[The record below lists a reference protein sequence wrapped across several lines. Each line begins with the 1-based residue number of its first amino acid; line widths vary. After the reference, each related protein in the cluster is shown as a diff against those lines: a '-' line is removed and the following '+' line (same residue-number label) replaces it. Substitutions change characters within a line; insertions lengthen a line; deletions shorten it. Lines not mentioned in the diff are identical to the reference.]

1 MLRVIDV
8 VQTYHEGGVEA
19 RVLRGAT
26 LEVARGTT
34 TSLVGPSGSGKSTLL
49 GIIAG
54 LARPESGAVVF
65 DGHDLC
71 RLDDG
76 GLARLRGARIGV
88 VLQTGNLI
96 PFLTAV
102 ENVELALDLGRT
114 PRPAAAATDLLA
126 EVGLSH
132 RLDHLPRRLSGGET
146 QRVAVAMALAN
157 EPDLLLADEVT
168 GELDSS
174 TAQQVMAVISAA
186 SRDRGLSVLYVTHD
200 ADLAADAQH
209 RLRLVDGC
217 VSPS

>member
-1 MLRVIDV
+1 M
-8 VQTYHEGGVEA
+8 
-19 RVLRGAT
+19 LRGAN
-26 LEVARGTT
+26 LELARGAT

-49 GIIAG
+49 AIIAG
-54 LARPESGAVVF
+54 LARPDSGAVVF
-65 DGHDLC
+65 DGHDLSG
-71 RLDDG
+71 LDDA
-76 GLARLRGARIGV
+76 GLAQLRGARIGV

-114 PRPAAAATDLLA
+114 PGRTAAARALLA
-126 EVGLSH
+126 EFGLSH

-157 EPDLLLADEVT
+157 EPELLLADEVT

-174 TAQQVMAVISAA
+174 TAEQVMTVLFDA
-186 SRDRGLSVLYVTHD
+186 SRERGLSVLYVTHD
-200 ADLAADAQH
+200 ADLAAGAQH

-217 VSPS
+217 VSQS

>member
-8 VQTYHEGGVEA
+8 VKTYHEGGVESK
-19 RVLRGAT
+19 VLRGAN
-26 LEVARGTT
+26 LELARGTT

-49 GIIAG
+49 SIIAG
-54 LARPESGAVVF
+54 LARPDSGSVMF
-65 DGHDLC
+65 DGHDLSG
-71 RLDDG
+71 LGDA

-102 ENVELALDLGRT
+102 ENVELALDLGQTR
-114 PRPAAAATDLLA
+114 RPAAAGDLLV
-126 EVGLSH
+126 EVGLAH

-168 GELDSS
+168 GELDSA
-174 TAQQVMAVISAA
+174 TAEQVMAVIFGA
-186 SRDRGLSVLYVTHD
+186 SRERGLSVLYVTHD
-200 ADLAADAQH
+200 AGLAASAQH

-217 VSPS
+217 VLRS

>member
-19 RVLRGAT
+19 RVLRGAS

-71 RLDDG
+71 GLDDA

-114 PRPAAAATDLLA
+114 PRPAAAAADLLA

-157 EPDLLLADEVT
+157 KPDLLLADEVT

-200 ADLAADAQH
+200 AGLAADAQH
-209 RLRLVDGC
+209 RLRLVDGW

>member
-19 RVLRGAT
+19 RVLRGAS

-71 RLDDG
+71 GLDDA

-114 PRPAAAATDLLA
+114 PRPAAAAADLLA

-200 ADLAADAQH
+200 AGLAAGAQH
-209 RLRLVDGC
+209 RLRLVDGW

>member
-1 MLRVIDV
+1 M
-8 VQTYHEGGVEA
+8 
-19 RVLRGAT
+19 LRGAT
-26 LEVARGTT
+26 LDIARGTT
-34 TSLVGPSGSGKSTLL
+34 ASLVGPSGSGKSTLVS
-49 GIIAG
+49 IIAG
-54 LARPESGAVVF
+54 FARPESGVVVF
-65 DGHDLC
+65 DGHDLGGM
-71 RLDDG
+71 DDA

-102 ENVELALDLGRT
+102 ENVQLALDLGRT
-114 PRPAAAATDLLA
+114 PRPAASARDLLA

-146 QRVAVAMALAN
+146 QRVAVAMALAKQ
-157 EPDLLLADEVT
+157 PDLLLADEVT

-186 SRDRGLSVLYVTHD
+186 SRERGLSVLYVTHD
-200 ADLAADAQH
+200 ADLAAGAQQ

-217 VSPS
+217 VSRS

>member
-1 MLRVIDV
+1 
-8 VQTYHEGGVEA
+8 
-19 RVLRGAT
+19 VLRGAN
-26 LEVARGTT
+26 LDVARGTT
-34 TSLVGPSGSGKSTLL
+34 TSLIGASGSGKSTLL
-49 GIIAG
+49 SIIAG

-65 DGHDLC
+65 DGHDLSGF
-71 RLDDG
+71 DDA

-102 ENVELALDLGRT
+102 ENVELALDLGGT
-114 PRPAAAATDLLA
+114 PRTASVARDLLA

-132 RLDHLPRRLSGGET
+132 RLDHLPRRLSGGEA

-168 GELDSS
+168 GQLDSVS
-174 TAQQVMAVISAA
+174 TEQVMAVILGA
-186 SRDRGLSVLYVTHD
+186 SRERGLSVLYVTHD
-200 ADLAADAQH
+200 ADLAAGAEH

-217 VSPS
+217 VSRW

>member
-19 RVLRGAT
+19 RVLRGAS

-71 RLDDG
+71 GLDDA

-114 PRPAAAATDLLA
+114 PRPAAAAADLLA

-157 EPDLLLADEVT
+157 KPDLLLADEVT

-200 ADLAADAQH
+200 AGLAAGAQH
-209 RLRLVDGC
+209 RLRLVDGW

>member
-8 VQTYHEGGVEA
+8 VKTYYEGGVAA

-26 LEVARGTT
+26 LDIARGTT
-34 TSLVGPSGSGKSTLL
+34 TSLVGPSGSGKSTLVS
-49 GIIAG
+49 IIAG

-65 DGHDLC
+65 DGHDLGG
-71 RLDDG
+71 LDDS
-76 GLARLRGARIGV
+76 GLARLRAARIGV

-114 PRPAAAATDLLA
+114 PRPAAAARNLLA
-126 EVGLSH
+126 ELGLSH

-186 SRDRGLSVLYVTHD
+186 SRERGLSVLYVTHD
-200 ADLAADAQH
+200 ADLAAGAQQ
-209 RLRLVDGC
+209 RLRLIDGR